1 RAVMRDPRVLIL
13 DDAMSSVDA
22 ATEQEIRDSL
32 ATVMA
37 GRTTIIIAH
46 RPATLAL
53 ADEVVFLDEGRVQA
67 VGPHERLL
75 AEVPRYAEVLAETA
89 AVGGGV
95 A

>member
-1 RAVMRDPRVLIL
+1 
-13 DDAMSSVDA
+13 MSSVDA

-32 ATVMA
+32 RTVMA

-53 ADEVVFLDEGRVQA
+53 ADEVVFLDAGVVAA
-67 VGPHERLL
+67 VGAHEDLL
-75 AEVPRYAEVLAETA
+75 ATVPRYAEVLAEQSA
-89 AVGGGV
+89 EV